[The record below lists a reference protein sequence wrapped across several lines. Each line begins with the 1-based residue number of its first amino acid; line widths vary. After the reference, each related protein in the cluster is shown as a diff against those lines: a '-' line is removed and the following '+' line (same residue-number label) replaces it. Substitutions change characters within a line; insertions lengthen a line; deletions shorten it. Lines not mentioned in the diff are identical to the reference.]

1 MLNCI
6 LETIIPAE
14 PVRGLPSAAEIGFAA
29 YCRQYA
35 AQGGSDTFC
44 ALVDAVMREEKGLE
58 REQQIG
64 QKVTKELAKE
74 PEGDAVTG
82 FRTLDEDAR
91 LRVLNLCRSRD
102 IRLFSSFITHVFRA
116 YYSHPDVLARIG
128 SGAVPPFP
136 QGNSLASDD
145 WTILEPVFQRG
156 AVYRKVE

>member
-1 MLNCI
+1 MLNSI

-14 PVRGLPSAAEIGFAA
+14 PERGLPSAAEIGFMT

-35 AQGGSDTFC
+35 LQGLSATFC
-44 ALVDAVMREEKGLE
+44 AQVEATT
-58 REQQIG
+58 QQ
-64 QKVTKELAKE
+64 ELGE
-74 PEGDAVTG
+74 D

-116 YYSHPDVLARIG
+116 YYSHLDVLARIG

-156 AVYRKVE
+156 AMYRKVE